1 MHFNVGCVM
10 HQKCLCV
17 EKWMQF
23 IKNLFESV
31 HCVQDTKE
39 GRVGGVVETGGV
51 LLQLSVKH
59 LI

>member
-1 MHFNVGCVM
+1 MHFNVGSDAPKM
-10 HQKCLCV
+10 PLCW
-17 EKWMQF
+17 KMNA
-23 IKNLFESV
+23 IHKNLFESV